1 MERLREEIEKGKS
14 EYEALVK
21 EEEVLLDVA
30 KWWYL
35 IRLGELGT
43 AGWFRDRKK
52 SIHLCFSELALK
64 IPELRKRP
72 VSYYQGLRAGARC
85 SSTMFFNMT
94 RGCLEF

>member
-14 EYEALVK
+14 EYEALVE

-52 SIHLCFSELALK
+52 HPFVFLELALK

>member
-14 EYEALVK
+14 EYEAMVE

-43 AGWFRDRKK
+43 AERDRKK
-52 SIHLCFSELALK
+52 HPFVFFSELALK